1 MLEFYPVWFF
11 ILSSW
16 YFLFSGERGMYRP
29 HQCTVT
35 LTSAKQAS
43 GRKVQVMGKKDKTM
57 PPWSVG
63 GA

>member
-1 MLEFYPVWFF
+1 MLEFYPMWFF

-16 YFLFSGERGMYRP
+16 YFLFLVGRGMYRL

-35 LTSAKQAS
+35 LTSAKRGS